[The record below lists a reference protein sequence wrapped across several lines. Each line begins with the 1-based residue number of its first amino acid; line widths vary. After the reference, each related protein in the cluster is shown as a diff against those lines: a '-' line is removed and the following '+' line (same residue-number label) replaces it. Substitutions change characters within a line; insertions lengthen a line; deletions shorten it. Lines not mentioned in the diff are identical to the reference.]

1 MNISFFIGS
10 GFSLNAGL
18 PSVKDI
24 SEYIIKHQEKFGV
37 QNQLFSEL
45 LDVYVKHNPNW
56 NYEEFYDFLG
66 VICSHPINYFYE
78 FNKSEAISNDELNQ
92 YFKKNIW
99 IEDYINAN
107 VDKFPKISIS
117 GYTKFI
123 EEFNYFLKHA
133 FFQTYDTTEIFKF
146 SSKKANNIYFKF
158 IKLLYAV
165 VTEADSINFF
175 TTNHDNLIENL
186 IINDNKLKEEFCD
199 GFDIK
204 SSQFYFNSLT
214 GKEKLPQFVAN
225 YAKKLRVFKLHGSL
239 DYYRTLFPAGNLLKL
254 PFDFKEFH
262 QIDQKDK
269 NHAKPIKCDTTPHF
283 ITGKYKDV
291 YYREVTHYK
300 TQFDF
305 FKEKLPQSDIV
316 IIIGYGFPDAE
327 INEELRRILKDPSKK
342 KIIIDKYQEKD
353 TQNAPIFKNM
363 EISEVDCINY
373 NIKVYLEGAIDS
385 VYDDILNFFRNIT
398 KHDPNHQN
406 SPQPRS

>member
-1 MNISFFIGS
+1 MNKINISFFIGS

-18 PSVKDI
+18 PSVKDV
-24 SEYIIKHQEKFGV
+24 SEYIIEHQKKFGV
-37 QNQLFSEL
+37 QDQPFSEL
-45 LDVYVKHNPNW
+45 LDVFVKHNPNW

-66 VICSHPINYFYE
+66 VICSHPINYFSE
-78 FNKSEAISNDELNQ
+78 FDKLKTTSDDELNQ

-107 VDKFPKISIS
+107 VGKFPKISIS
-117 GYTKFI
+117 GYPKFM
-123 EEFNYFLKHA
+123 EEFNFFLKIK
-133 FFQTYDTTEIFKF
+133 FCQTDDTKEIYKLT
-146 SSKKANNIYFKF
+146 SKKANDIYSKF
-158 IKLLYAV
+158 IKLLCAFV
-165 VTEADSINFF
+165 KETDSINFF

-254 PFDFKEFH
+254 PFNFIEFN
-262 QIDQKDK
+262 QIYQKDE
-269 NHAKPIKCDTTPHF
+269 NHTNPIKCDTTPQF

-300 TQFDF
+300 TQFAF

-316 IIIGYGFPDAE
+316 IVIGYGFPDAE
-327 INEELRRILKDPSKK
+327 INKELRKILKDPSKK
-342 KIIIDKYQEKD
+342 KIIIDKYEKKD
-353 TQNAPIFKNM
+353 TENADIFKKM
-363 EISEVDCINY
+363 EISEVDCIKY

-385 VYDDILNFFRNIT
+385 DDILNFLGI
-398 KHDPNHQN
+398 
-406 SPQPRS
+406 